1 MVKVIGGAQEGEF
14 KAVAS
19 GTLPNGKP
27 VVVNADGTVSVAAI
41 SNFTQ
46 AVGSTTT
53 FDTLS
58 SGDGFSATYDTANN
72 KVIIVYRDTAVSN
85 RLAAV
90 VGTVNGE
97 TITFGS
103 VRTSGATGTSE
114 YAVAYDEAN
123 QKVVAV
129 YRGSSNYGW
138 AVVGTV
144 SGNSISFGTAVAFN
158 SALTQSK
165 SITYDPVNEVMV
177 ISYRDGGQSN
187 RGESVVGTVSGTS
200 ISFGTAVTF
209 NNASTNNISSC
220 FDTAAG
226 KVVVA
231 YEDEG
236 NGQELTAIVGTVSG
250 TSISFGSE
258 VVGFPNY
265 SISNVSA
272 AYDEVNQKVVIV
284 FAFGSSNGVGTAVV
298 GTVSGTAISF
308 GSSVAFSGTDDVAS
322 PRITYNAAAEK
333 MVIMFRNADNS
344 NRGDVVVGTV
354 SGTSIS
360 FGTPVNFE
368 AGNVNA
374 NPAAV
379 YDSNAKRTVFA
390 FQDTGD
396 ANRAKATVFRT
407 AYTSINLTSENYIG
421 MSSGAAELENVGSP
435 VTFESGATSYSVN
448 TYDSNAD
455 RMVVAY
461 SDAGDSGKGKVAVGT
476 VSGDTTSFGTPVDF
490 TNYQIQ
496 QARIVFDSNSNKI
509 VIAWIKSSDNAGMS
523 IVGTVDPS
531 DNSIS
536 FGSEVQFEAGLAH
549 MSLGFDSTNNK
560 IISAFA
566 DLSDNNHGYAI
577 VGTVSGTSI
586 SFGSISKFEAE
597 NTRHTDIAHDPDAGK
612 TVIAYMDQGNSS
624 YGTAVVST
632 VSGTSISFGTP
643 VVYESATT
651 NDNSVVYDTNS
662 NKMIIAYSDGGN
674 SSYGT
679 AVVGTV
685 SGTSISF
692 GTPVV
697 FHAAGYILQ
706 PICTF
711 DAGSNKVVIVYMDNA
726 NDGRYVVGAVNG
738 TSISFDASSLV
749 ESNATFSNE
758 SFWVSNIGLNK
769 NSIVYRDDAS
779 SNVGRA
785 VVLSLEQRGEVAS
798 GSSATVDIIG
808 SLSTN
813 QGSLTAGQQY
823 FVQTDGTIG
832 TTADSPSVLAGT
844 AISSSKLLV
853 KT

>member
-1 MVKVIGGAQEGEF
+1 MLKVIGGAQEGEF

-27 VVVNADGTVSVAAI
+27 VVVNADGTVSTV
-41 SNFTQ
+41 
-46 AVGSTTT
+46 
-53 FDTLS
+53 
-58 SGDGFSATYDTANN
+58 SGDALGSQATLDSVLWEIPEVCFDSNANRF
-72 KVIIVYRDTAVSN
+72 VYFYLRSN
-85 RLAAV
+85 QGYAV
-90 VGTVNGE
+90 VGQMTN
-97 TITFGS
+97 TTM
-103 VRTSGATGTSE
+103 
-114 YAVAYDEAN
+114 
-123 QKVVAV
+123 
-129 YRGSSNYGW
+129 
-138 AVVGTV
+138 
-144 SGNSISFGTAVAFN
+144 SFGTPVSMNSNGSIKFPKVAF
-158 SALTQSK
+158 
-165 SITYDPVNEVMV
+165 D
-177 ISYRDGGQSN
+177 SN
-187 RGESVVGTVSGTS
+187 
-200 ISFGTAVTF
+200 
-209 NNASTNNISSC
+209 TN
-220 FDTAAG
+220 
-226 KVVVA
+226 KV
-231 YEDEG
+231 
-236 NGQELTAIVGTVSG
+236 L
-250 TSISFGSE
+250 
-258 VVGFPNY
+258 
-265 SISNVSA
+265 
-272 AYDEVNQKVVIV
+272 
-284 FAFGSSNGVGTAVV
+284 FAFQDKAQSEQGTAVV
-298 GTVSGTAISF
+298 GTVDPSDNSISF
-308 GSSVAFSGTDDVAS
+308 GSEARFTGNNGASNVGLSFDSNVNKFVISFKDSTNSGYATARTATISGTSVSFGTPAVYASEGIFGTVTLNEFDSNVNKTLLSWDDSSGQDINLKVATISGTDLSFGTGVQIITDSTNDEEMVFDTSANKFVIFYNNATPNPAEGQALVATISGTDVSVGSVATFS
-322 PRITYNAAAEK
+322 TDDVGK
-333 MVIMFRNADNS
+333 F
-344 NRGDVVVGTV
+344 DVVYNPDTGSTAIVYQAPSTDYAQAIMATV
-354 SGTSIS
+354 SGTTVSFGSPFLLNSAAANEFAVSYDTNTDRFGVGFGISGSTVALS
-360 FGTPVNFE
+360 FGT
-368 AGNVNA
+368 GLL
-374 NPAAV
+374 
-379 YDSNAKRTVFA
+379 
-390 FQDTGD
+390 
-396 ANRAKATVFRT
+396 
-407 AYTSINLTSENYIG
+407 NLTSENYIG

-496 QARIVFDSNSNKI
+496 QARIVFDTNSNKI

-586 SFGSISKFEAE
+586 SFGSTSKFEAE

-643 VVYESATT
+643 VVYESSST

-662 NKMIIAYSDGGN
+662 NKMVIAYSDGGN

-726 NDGRYVVGAVNG
+726 NDGRYVVGAVSG

-798 GSSATVDIIG
+798 GGAATVDIIG

-813 QGSLTAGQQY
+813 QGGLTAGQQY

-832 TTADSPSVLAGT
+832 TTAGDPSVLAGT
-844 AISSSKLLV
+844 AISATELVV

>member
-1 MVKVIGGAQEGEF
+1 MKTIGNNPDKTRQTQV
-14 KAVAS
+14 VAS

-27 VVVNADGTVSVAAI
+27 VVVNSDGTVSV
-41 SNFTQ
+41 
-46 AVGSTTT
+46 V
-53 FDTLS
+53 D
-58 SGDGFSATYDTANN
+58 
-72 KVIIVYRDTAVSN
+72 
-85 RLAAV
+85 
-90 VGTVNGE
+90 
-97 TITFGS
+97 GS
-103 VRTSGATGTSE
+103 VGATGADTVFAQVGSS
-114 YAVAYDEAN
+114 YISSAYDTNSNKVVVAYADQAN
-123 QKVVAV
+123 
-129 YRGSSNYGW
+129 SFYGK

-144 SGNSISFGTAVAFN
+144 SGTSISFGSAVVFESAEVQDTAVTFDSNLNKIVIAYADEGN
-158 SALTQSK
+158 SSHGTA
-165 SITYDPVNEVMV
+165 I
-177 ISYRDGGQSN
+177 
-187 RGESVVGTVSGTS
+187 VGTVSGTS
-200 ISFGTAVTF
+200 ISFGTAVVF
-209 NNASTNNISSC
+209 EAANVDNISAT
-220 FDTAAG
+220 FDSNSN
-226 KVVVA
+226 KVVIA
-231 YEDEG
+231 YSDIG
-236 NGQELTAIVGTVSG
+236 NSDHGTAIVGTVSG
-250 TSISFGSE
+250 TSISFGSA
-258 VVGFPNY
+258 VVFEAADSDKIKTSFY
-265 SISNVSA
+265 ASSN
-272 AYDEVNQKVVIV
+272 KVVICYRDR
-284 FAFGSSNGVGTAVV
+284 GNSNY
-298 GTVSGTAISF
+298 GTAI
-308 GSSVAFSGTDDVAS
+308 
-322 PRITYNAAAEK
+322 
-333 MVIMFRNADNS
+333 
-344 NRGDVVVGTV
+344 VGTV

-360 FGTPVNFE
+360 FGTPVVFLAAN
-368 AGNVNA
+368 AGSINSPIYDSVSNKVVISFKDVGNSSYGTARVGTVSGTSISFGTAVVFNSGSTQFFQGAAYNPNIQRSVIAYRDDGDSSIGKYNVGTVSGTDISFSGEIAFSTARADNMSL
-374 NPAAV
+374 V
-379 YDSNAKRTVFA
+379 YDPDTANLVMSYEDAANSSYGTSFVFTPS
-390 FQDTGD
+390 F
-396 ANRAKATVFRT
+396 
-407 AYTSINLTSENYIG
+407 TSLTSENYVG

-490 TNYQIQ
+490 TNYQVQ
-496 QARIVFDSNSNKI
+496 QARIVFDTNSNKI

-643 VVYESATT
+643 VVYESSST

-662 NKMIIAYSDGGN
+662 NKMVIAYSDGGN

-726 NDGRYVVGAVNG
+726 NDGRYVVGAVSG

-758 SFWVSNIGLNK
+758 SFWVSNIELNK

-798 GSSATVDIIG
+798 GGAATVDIIG

-813 QGSLTAGQQY
+813 QGNLTAGQSY
-823 FVQTDGTIG
+823 YVQKDGTLG
-832 TTADSPSVLAGT
+832 TTPADPSVFAGT
-844 AISSSKLLV
+844 AVSATKLIV
-853 KT
+853 KG